1 MHEEF
6 EERAGNKINVLACAL
21 IGASKPEDLSSSREG
36 TNMRIAFKTMLFS
49 AIVLCTT
56 AAFAAN
62 ATKLTVPFNFTAMGQ
77 SFPAGSYSL
86 TMGMNNSVVTLA
98 SFTDSSK
105 RITWLMMPADPRN
118 ELGVVTFDALGLNR
132 TLRTIQVGCHITPN
146 LTMGG
151 KHGKRGISA
160 TTSLSGQ

>member
-1 MHEEF
+1 
-6 EERAGNKINVLACAL
+6 
-21 IGASKPEDLSSSREG
+21 
-36 TNMRIAFKTMLFS
+36 MRIALKTLLFA

-62 ATKLTVPFNFTAMGQ
+62 ASKLTVPFSFTAMGR

-86 TMGMNNSVVTLA
+86 TMNMNNSEVTLA

-105 RITWLMMPADPRN
+105 RITWLTLPADPRN

-132 TLRTIQVGCHITPN
+132 TLRTIQVGSHITPN
-146 LTMGG
+146 LTLGN
-151 KHGKRGISA
+151 KHEKHGISA

>member
-1 MHEEF
+1 
-6 EERAGNKINVLACAL
+6 
-21 IGASKPEDLSSSREG
+21 
-36 TNMRIAFKTMLFS
+36 MRIALKTLLLS

-56 AAFAAN
+56 AAFAASGG
-62 ATKLTVPFNFTAMGQ
+62 KVTVPFSFTAMGQ

-86 TMGMNNSVVTLA
+86 TMNMNDSVVTLA

-105 RITWLMMPADPRN
+105 RITWLVIPADPRN

-132 TLRTIQVGCHITPN
+132 TLRTIQVGSHITPN
-146 LTMGG
+146 LTTGD
-151 KHGKRGISA
+151 KHGKRGVSA